1 MVHVL
6 KVLMYVM
13 YLMYSL
19 FFILHFTLYAFQYLL
34 NGADHSAFVF
44 LAEEQLCLYL
54 IYSSFVVVFLFYS
67 LVCMYIFVCFLLYL
81 PEVPHESRTDTK
93 SGDGHSP
100 FAPFV
105 GIL

>member
-1 MVHVL
+1 
-6 KVLMYVM
+6 MYII
-13 YLMYSL
+13 YSMYSL
-19 FFILHFTLYAFQYLL
+19 FFILHVTLYAFQYLL
-34 NGADHSAFVF
+34 NGANHSAFVF

-67 LVCMYIFVCFLLYL
+67 PVCMYIVLCFLLYL
-81 PEVPHESRTDTK
+81 PEVPHEEWAK